1 MTEKNIEIPDL
12 KEAAKQKSDKAVSE
26 CEKPHPPTN
35 PEGLQ
40 KHGGSGPRRSGQSKR
55 EMMEELNRARFPW
68 EE

>member
-26 CEKPHPPTN
+26 CERPPTPTN
-35 PEGLQ
+35 PGLQ
-40 KHGGSGPRRSGQSKR
+40 KHSSNRPRRGGQSKR

>member
-1 MTEKNIEIPDL
+1 MTEKNIEMPDP
-12 KEAAKQKSDKAVSE
+12 KESANQGSDKVVGEYAQ
-26 CEKPHPPTN
+26 PRPLNN

-40 KHGGSGPRRSGQSKR
+40 KKGSSGPRRSGQSKR